1 MNDDNIYYFA
11 VRWILYISK
20 QQQDFV
26 RILYTD
32 FSTKYFWKTNF
43 TLVCVFFS
51 TVMNSIRMY
60 PKSDCDVNCGNL

>member
-43 TLVCVFFS
+43 TLVCVFFYCHELIKNVS
-51 TVMNSIRMY
+51 QIWLWC
-60 PKSDCDVNCGNL
+60 KLW